1 MLILYHII
9 FINMSSFSDQIKSNP
24 KLKKIVHRMIVP
36 QNEARP
42 RTWIKWFV
50 NPFIHKRGKGSKI
63 RCRTR
68 IDVLPFNKFELGE
81 RSTIEDFTTINNG
94 VGNVIIGNRTLV
106 GMSNVII
113 GPVQLGNNIIIA
125 QNVVMSG
132 LNHSY
137 QDTHTPISQQ
147 DVTTAKITI
156 EDDCWIAANVV
167 ITAGVTI
174 GKHSVIAAGT
184 VVTKDVPAFSIV
196 AGNPGKVI
204 KKYSIETGL
213 WERV

>member
-1 MLILYHII
+1 MASLSERVK
-9 FINMSSFSDQIKSNP
+9 NNP
-24 KLKKIVHRMIVP
+24 KLKKIVHWMIVP
-36 QNEARP
+36 RHEARP
-42 RTWIKWFV
+42 RLWIKLFV
-50 NPFIHKRGKGSKI
+50 NPFVHKRGKGSKI
-63 RCRTR
+63 RRRTR

-81 RSTIEDFTTINNG
+81 YATIEDFSTINNG
-94 VGNVIIGNRTLV
+94 VGPVFIGNRTLI

-113 GPVQLGNNIIIA
+113 GPVTLGNNIIIA

-137 QDTHTPISQQ
+137 QDVHLPISQQ
-147 DVTTAKITI
+147 NVTTSEIRI

-184 VVTKDVPAFSIV
+184 VVTKDVPPFSIV
-196 AGNPGKVI
+196 AGNPGKII
-204 KKYSIETGL
+204 KKYNGATNS
-213 WERV
+213 WDRV